1 MSLLQLDRDEALQG
15 WLATH
20 NVSLDVLG
28 SDEPWPLPVARVADL
43 LYLSNSQGMDRVSNA
58 WAEDVAD
65 VLCACTRQVRKTR
78 STERFHWESVF
89 AMVMQQALPEVVT

>member
-1 MSLLQLDRDEALQG
+1 MSLLHLDRDEALQG

-28 SDEPWPLPVARVADL
+28 SDDPWPLPVARAADL
-43 LYLSNSQGMDRVSNA
+43 LSPSDSQGTDRVSEA
-58 WAEDVAD
+58 WAEDFAD